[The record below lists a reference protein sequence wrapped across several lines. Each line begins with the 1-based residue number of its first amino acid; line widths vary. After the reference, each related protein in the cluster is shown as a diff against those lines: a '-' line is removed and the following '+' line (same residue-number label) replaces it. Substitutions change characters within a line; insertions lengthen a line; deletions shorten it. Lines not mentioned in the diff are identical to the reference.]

1 MNYFESFVKTNI
13 EVATCFLGFGLL
25 KKFVTCPIFC
35 KNQRMRANINILIL
49 VWPLFVMA
57 QCVQEKPVQII
68 KTGTWRGSHVNI
80 DVSLDWYGLF
90 SYEDGLRLEKVQVK
104 VEEVSDPFVEALGE
118 KVAKKVSIQRSEKP
132 IFLVAGNR
140 FLKAGPVTGKYY
152 SYNVLVPE
160 QNVDILFKDKEKYQ
174 LSPYGS
180 EFPNLSDDEHAAD
193 QYGIWLR
200 GGGKEQLIVEDKYFF
215 GTGPRLV
222 WSGDLDGD
230 DRLDLLLDCICEDEA
245 STMDLYLSSRAG
257 ENELLSMVAVWDS
270 GEEF

>member
-1 MNYFESFVKTNI
+1 MKVNLNS
-13 EVATCFLGFGLL
+13 LL
-25 KKFVTCPIFC
+25 
-35 KNQRMRANINILIL
+35 L
-49 VWPLFVMA
+49 VCPLFIMA
-57 QCVQEKPVQII
+57 LCAQESKVQII

-90 SYEDGLRLEKVQVK
+90 SHDNGLQLEKVKVK
-104 VEEVSDPFVEALGE
+104 VEEVSDPYVEALGE
-118 KVAKKVSIQRSEKP
+118 KVAKKVSIESAAKP
-132 IFLVAGNR
+132 IFLVAGNK
-140 FLKAGPVTGKYY
+140 FLKPGPVVGQYY

-160 QNVDILFKDKEKYQ
+160 QNVDILFRDKEKYQ

-180 EFPNLSDDEHAAD
+180 EFPNFSDNENATD

-200 GGGKEQLIVEDKYFF
+200 GEGKEQLIVEDKYFF

-230 DRLDLLLDCICEDEA
+230 DRLDLLLDCICEDQA
-245 STMDLYLSSRAG
+245 SNMALYLSSLAK
-257 ENELLSMVAVWDS
+257 ENELLSMAAVWDS

>member
-1 MNYFESFVKTNI
+1 M
-13 EVATCFLGFGLL
+13 
-25 KKFVTCPIFC
+25 
-35 KNQRMRANINILIL
+35 
-49 VWPLFVMA
+49 
-57 QCVQEKPVQII
+57 
-68 KTGTWRGSHVNI
+68 NI
-80 DVSLDWYGLF
+80 DTSLDWYGLF
-90 SYEDGLRLEKVQVK
+90 DFEEGLRLEKVKVK
-104 VEEVSDPFVEALGE
+104 VEEVNDPFVKALGE
-118 KVAKKVSIQRSEKP
+118 KVAKKVSVERSEKP

-140 FLKAGPVTGKYY
+140 PLKAGPIKGIYY

-160 QNVDILFKDKEKYQ
+160 QNVDILFQDKEKYQ

-180 EFPNLSDDEHAAD
+180 EFPNLSDNKDAAE

-230 DRLDLLLDCICEDEA
+230 DRLDLLLDCICEDDA
-245 STMDLYLSSRAG
+245 SNMALYLSSVAE
-257 ENELLSMVAVWDS
+257 ENELLGMVAVWDS

>member
-1 MNYFESFVKTNI
+1 M
-13 EVATCFLGFGLL
+13 
-25 KKFVTCPIFC
+25 
-35 KNQRMRANINILIL
+35 NINFNALFLIC
-49 VWPLFVMA
+49 PLFIMA
-57 QCVQEKPVQII
+57 QCTQEGKVQII

-80 DVSLDWYGLF
+80 DVSLNWYGLF
-90 SYEDGLRLEKVQVK
+90 NYDSGLQLEKVKVK
-104 VEEVSDPFVEALGE
+104 VEEVSDPYVEALGE
-118 KVAKKVSIQRSEKP
+118 KVAKKVSIEKSDNP
-132 IFLVAGNR
+132 IFLVAGHK

-160 QNVDILFKDKEKYQ
+160 QNVDILFKDGEKYQ

-180 EFPNLSDDEHAAD
+180 EFPDLSDNENAAD

-230 DRLDLLLDCICEDEA
+230 DRLDLLLDCICEDQA
-245 STMDLYLSSRAG
+245 SNMALYLSSVASD
-257 ENELLSMVAVWDS
+257 NELLSMVAVWDS